1 MQKKTEGLF
10 VGLCLVVLAV
20 LCGIAT
26 NSSYTEKNIQ
36 TTYSVASDGVP
47 AFLQVMDEN
56 VKESICTITAV
67 AENTVQVQKEM
78 FSAARANAEA
88 LAAERARAE
97 AEALAAERAR
107 AEAEALAAEQAR
119 AEAEALAVEQ
129 ARAEAEALAA
139 EQARAEAEA
148 LAAEQAENTP
158 VPVENIVI
166 IEDEETA
173 TAATPGESIEQENV
187 EEVIVQERMTVSEL
201 MQCINAERS
210 AVGLAPLSW
219 SDDLAA
225 AAGVRSVEAV
235 SRFEHVRP
243 DGSNFFTVSELA
255 MAENLARGNLQTA
268 AQEIV
273 DKWMESTGGHRQ
285 NILDSGLYTIG
296 IAIYEKDGQLT
307 ICALFG

>member
-1 MQKKTEGLF
+1 M
-10 VGLCLVVLAV
+10 GLCLMAVAV
-20 LCGIAT
+20 LCGIAIG
-26 NSSYTEKNIQ
+26 SSYTEKNIQ
-36 TTYSVASDGVP
+36 TTYSVAADRVP
-47 AFLQVMDEN
+47 AVLRLMDEN
-56 VKESICTITAV
+56 VKESISTISAV

-78 FSAARANAEA
+78 LLTARE
-88 LAAERARAE
+88 
-97 AEALAAERAR
+97 R

-119 AEAEALAVEQ
+119 AEAEAIEP
-129 ARAEAEALAA
+129 
-139 EQARAEAEA
+139 
-148 LAAEQAENTP
+148 EQAETTTA
-158 VPVENIVI
+158 PVEDIVT

-173 TAATPGESIEQENV
+173 TAAITVESAGENNPGEADLQEK
-187 EEVIVQERMTVSEL
+187 MTASEL

-210 AVGLAPLSW
+210 AAGMALFNW
-219 SDDLAA
+219 SDELAA

-243 DGSNFFTVSELA
+243 DGSDFFTVSELA
-255 MAENLARGNLQTA
+255 MAENLARGDLQTT

>member
-1 MQKKTEGLF
+1 MQKKAESLF
-10 VGLCLVVLAV
+10 VGLCLMAVAV
-20 LCGIAT
+20 LCGIAIG
-26 NSSYTEKNIQ
+26 SSYTEKNIQ
-36 TTYSVASDGVP
+36 TTYSVAADGVP
-47 AFLQVMDEN
+47 AVLRLMDEN
-56 VKESICTITAV
+56 VKESISTISAV

-78 FSAARANAEA
+78 LLTARE
-88 LAAERARAE
+88 
-97 AEALAAERAR
+97 R

-119 AEAEALAVEQ
+119 V
-129 ARAEAEALAA
+129 A
-139 EQARAEAEA
+139 EQARAEAEI
-148 LAAEQAENTP
+148 LTAEQAETVVMP
-158 VPVENIVI
+158 AEVMVT

-173 TAATPGESIEQENV
+173 TAAITVESAGENNPGEADLQEK
-187 EEVIVQERMTVSEL
+187 MTASEL

-210 AVGLAPLSW
+210 AAGMALFNW
-219 SDDLAA
+219 SDELAA
-225 AAGVRSVEAV
+225 AAGARSVEAV

-243 DGSNFFTVSELA
+243 DGSDFFTVSELA
-255 MAENLARGNLQTA
+255 MAENLARGDLQTT

>member
-1 MQKKTEGLF
+1 
-10 VGLCLVVLAV
+10 
-20 LCGIAT
+20 
-26 NSSYTEKNIQ
+26 
-36 TTYSVASDGVP
+36 
-47 AFLQVMDEN
+47 
-56 VKESICTITAV
+56 
-67 AENTVQVQKEM
+67 M

-119 AEAEALAVEQ
+119 AEAEALAAER

>member
-1 MQKKTEGLF
+1 MQKKAESLF
-10 VGLCLVVLAV
+10 VGLCLMAVAV
-20 LCGIAT
+20 LCGIAIG
-26 NSSYTEKNIQ
+26 SSYTEKNIQ
-36 TTYSVASDGVP
+36 TTYSVAADRVP
-47 AFLQVMDEN
+47 AVLRLMDEN
-56 VKESICTITAV
+56 VKESISTISAV

-78 FSAARANAEA
+78 LSVARANAEI
-88 LAAERARAE
+88 LAEEQVRV
-97 AEALAAERAR
+97 
-107 AEAEALAAEQAR
+107 EAEALAAEQAR
-119 AEAEALAVEQ
+119 AEAEAIEP
-129 ARAEAEALAA
+129 
-139 EQARAEAEA
+139 
-148 LAAEQAENTP
+148 EQAETVVMP
-158 VPVENIVI
+158 AEVMVT

-173 TAATPGESIEQENV
+173 TAAITVESAGENNPGEADLQEK
-187 EEVIVQERMTVSEL
+187 MTASEL

-210 AVGLAPLSW
+210 AAGMALFNW
-219 SDDLAA
+219 SDELAA

-243 DGSNFFTVSELA
+243 DGSDFFTVSELA
-255 MAENLARGNLQTA
+255 MAENLARGDLQTT

>member
-10 VGLCLVVLAV
+10 VGLCLMAVAV
-20 LCGIAT
+20 LCGIDIG
-26 NSSYTEKNIQ
+26 SSYAEQNIQ
-36 TTYSVASDGVP
+36 TTYSVAADRVP
-47 AFLQVMDEN
+47 AVLRLMDEN
-56 VKESICTITAV
+56 VKESISTISAV

-78 FSAARANAEA
+78 L
-88 LAAERARAE
+88 LAAQE
-97 AEALAAERAR
+97 R

-119 AEAEALAVEQ
+119 AEAETLAAEQ

-139 EQARAEAEA
+139 EQARAEAET
-148 LAAEQAENTP
+148 LTAEQAETVVMP
-158 VPVENIVI
+158 AEVMVTIEN
-166 IEDEETA
+166 EETA
-173 TAATPGESIEQENV
+173 TAATPVESAGENNSGEAALQEK
-187 EEVIVQERMTVSEL
+187 MTASEL

-210 AVGLAPLSW
+210 AAGLASFNW
-219 SDDLAA
+219 SDELAT
-225 AAGVRSVEAV
+225 AAGVRSVETV
-235 SRFEHVRP
+235 TRFEHVRP
-243 DGSNFFTVSELA
+243 DGSDFFTVSELA
-255 MAENLARGNLQTA
+255 MAENLARGDLQTT